1 MGIYMPPSPLVSLP
15 LGSPGSGSSRRASLD
30 RIAELEAKLSGVREA
45 AQVAA
50 ATHNAGEIVDF
61 DADVAVQTLMAA
73 HVLEDALMTVRF
85 MPFEA
90 GAQQVRALAVTL
102 FAAKQ

>member
-1 MGIYMPPSPLVSLP
+1 MGIYTPPSPPVSLP
-15 LGSPGSGSSRRASLD
+15 LASPGSGSSRRASLD
-30 RIAELEAKLSGVREA
+30 RIAELEAKLSGVREQ

-50 ATHNAGEIVDF
+50 AAHNAGETVDF

-102 FAAKQ
+102 YAAKQ